1 MKVWVLHVH
10 ERFTG
15 PIKVAN
21 TFGCDKR
28 KSHLKLSR
36 RRMMFP
42 SDIRTLLK
50 SFGGN
55 SKLAKQAPK
64 SGRKQFEIPLMM
76 YLETFVCRCTNLH
89 LLH

>member
-36 RRMMFP
+36 KRMMFP
-42 SDIRTLLK
+42 
-50 SFGGN
+50 
-55 SKLAKQAPK
+55 
-64 SGRKQFEIPLMM
+64 
-76 YLETFVCRCTNLH
+76 
-89 LLH
+89 